1 MGSPQPTR
9 KVRAREGGQQ
19 RPRPSVPA
27 LPVRRPKPSV
37 AWAFTGTIPAL
48 RTPCCAWAPAQAFLR
63 CRCPC
68 YARKP
73 GACRPWHAR
82 SPGKGSPRILCNAPV
97 HPWLGCSPGRAST
110 GRSPCSGSP
119 TGLLSFSGARIARLS
134 LPHSATRLSADSAAG
149 WYTGYWSRP
158 DSRPSLTPD
167 TLGEAADQVATGTG
181 PSRGRGCQG

>member
-1 MGSPQPTR
+1 MGPPQPTR

-37 AWAFTGTIPAL
+37 AWAFTGTIPSAAHSLL
-48 RTPCCAWAPAQAFLR
+48 RLGTGPSLSSLSLSLLR
-63 CRCPC
+63 SK
-68 YARKP
+68 ARGVP
-73 GACRPWHAR
+73 SVARPFTGQR
-82 SPGKGSPRILCNAPV
+82 VPRILCNAPV
-97 HPWLGCSPGRAST
+97 HPWLGRSPGPAST

-119 TGLLSFSGARIARLS
+119 TGLLSFSGAPIARLS
-134 LPHSATRLSADSAAG
+134 LPHSPTRLSADSAAG